1 MRVTNRMI
9 YDSIAQTLSQ
19 SAERIMKANRSI
31 SSGKRVNEPADDPL
45 AMTRILKYRTK
56 LASID
61 QYMENIEQG
70 ISWLMATESNLYE
83 VNQQLARAKEVVL
96 SQVTG
101 TANDESREAAAE
113 EATEI
118 FEHVLQLAD
127 TELAGRY
134 LFSGFKTDTV
144 PFLSTLDYTYQG
156 DTGSIQIEVARN
168 QRVTI
173 NLNGSDIFTGGP
185 VNIFQTLDDV
195 ATDLRNDDITGLQA
209 DLDAL
214 DISIS
219 HILAKVGEV
228 GAKTNH
234 LESTKDSLLDL
245 NLNVTEM
252 LSDLEDT
259 DIAKAVT
266 DLALYETAYQAS
278 LASSAR
284 LMQTTLLEFLR

>member
-1 MRVTNRMI
+1 MI

-19 SAERIMKANRSI
+19 SVERIMKANRSI

-70 ISWLMATESNLYE
+70 ISWLMATESSLYE

-134 LFSGFKTDTV
+134 VFSGFKTDTA

-209 DLDAL
+209 DLGAL
-214 DISIS
+214 DISMS
-219 HILAKVGEV
+219 HILAKLGEV

-234 LESTKDSLLDL
+234 LESTKNSLLDL
-245 NLNVTEM
+245 NLNVTAM

-259 DIAKAVT
+259 DIVKAVT